1 MLHNVDFEC
10 LYPGNN
16 TSSNYIYH
24 NNLTL
29 HISVADIKLRI
40 LFSHILSSKVTLE
53 VFEEKS
59 RSCLVN
65 LFMAWPNLTV
75 LG

>member
-1 MLHNVDFEC
+1 MLLKVDFEC

-40 LFSHILSSKVTLE
+40 LFFSYPIVKSHFRSFRGKIEIVSSKS
-53 VFEEKS
+53 F
-59 RSCLVN
+59 N
-65 LFMAWPNLTV
+65 GMA
-75 LG
+75 

>member
-1 MLHNVDFEC
+1 MLLKVDFEC

-24 NNLTL
+24 NDIKL
-29 HISVADIKLRI
+29 HISVVNIKLHI
-40 LFSHILSSKVTLE
+40 LCSHILSSKVTFD